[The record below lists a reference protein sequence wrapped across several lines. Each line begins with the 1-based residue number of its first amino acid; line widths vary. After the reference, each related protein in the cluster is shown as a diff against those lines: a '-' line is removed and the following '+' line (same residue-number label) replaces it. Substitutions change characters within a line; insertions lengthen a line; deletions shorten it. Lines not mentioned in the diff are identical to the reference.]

1 MLSKSFSIFHVFA
14 RQKKEKTERALTQKE
29 WINADRIV
37 LIFLL
42 LATIVGAIV
51 FS

>member
-14 RQKKEKTERALTQKE
+14 RQNKEKTSRVLTKKE
-29 WINADRIV
+29 WVNADRIV
-37 LIFLL
+37 LLFLL
-42 LATIVGAIV
+42 LATIVGAII

>member
-1 MLSKSFSIFHVFA
+1 MLSKTFSLFHVFA
-14 RQKKEKTERALTQKE
+14 RQKKEQAKRALTRQE
-29 WINADRIV
+29 WVNADRIV

-42 LATIVGAIV
+42 LATIVGAII

>member
-14 RQKKEKTERALTQKE
+14 RQKKESTKRVLTKRE
-29 WINADRIV
+29 WVNADRVV

-42 LATIVGAIV
+42 LATIAGAII

>member
-14 RQKKEKTERALTQKE
+14 RQKKEKTEKALTQRE

-42 LATIVGAIV
+42 LATIIGAIV